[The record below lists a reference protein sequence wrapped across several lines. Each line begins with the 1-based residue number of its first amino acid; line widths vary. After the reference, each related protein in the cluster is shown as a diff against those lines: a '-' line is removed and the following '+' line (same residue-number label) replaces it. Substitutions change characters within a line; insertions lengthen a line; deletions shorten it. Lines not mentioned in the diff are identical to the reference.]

1 MAVRGKIKL
10 DLKTVGITCFAEKLP
25 GPFEVVR
32 IALYLWIKTNPSRAQ
47 RTVHHGAVAV
57 IDMFQHDMGIEGVVD
72 GLAHKFAVEGLEV
85 HIHAQ
90 ISSPKLTRARYI
102 HRRQ

>member
-1 MAVRGKIKL
+1 
-10 DLKTVGITCFAEKLP
+10 
-25 GPFEVVR
+25 
-32 IALYLWIKTNPSRAQ
+32 
-47 RTVHHGAVAV
+47 
-57 IDMFQHDMGIEGVVD
+57 MFQHDMGIEGVVD
-72 GLAHKFAVEGLEV
+72 GLAHKFAIEGLEV